1 MRAPIL
7 MLTLLTLFAMET
19 RADFDAG
26 MYSYSMGNYDDAAR
40 EFRDCADRGEVQGEY
55 YIGLLYEEG
64 QGVPKDYQI
73 AFNWYAK
80 AANQG
85 DVDAAF
91 ALGRMYSQGLGV
103 DQDRARAYV
112 WYGRAARGG
121 HYLGKQEQEKCASRM
136 APEQLK
142 AAQRLALE

>member
-1 MRAPIL
+1 MRASR
-7 MLTLLTLFAMET
+7 LLPALLALVVFGAQ
-19 RADFDAG
+19 ADFNSG
-26 MYSYSMGNYDDAAR
+26 MYAYSTGNYDDAAR
-40 EFRDCADRGEVQGEY
+40 EFQDCANRGEVQGEY

-64 QGVPKDYQI
+64 QGVPRDYKT
-73 AFNWYAK
+73 ALTWYTK
-80 AANQG
+80 AAKKG

-103 DQDRARAYV
+103 DQDRARAYA

-136 APEQLK
+136 GPEQLK
-142 AAQRLALE
+142 AAQHLAME